1 MVQDATIITSTLII
15 YSTPAI
21 VLFDAGSTHTLIAK
35 TFVDR
40 IDVLVDDLGYDLVV
54 SIPTIAMHTSRECV
68 KGIIVVIQPFIL
80 LTNFTVLPMQEFDLI
95 FDMDWMTHH

>member
-1 MVQDATIITSTLII
+1 
-15 YSTPAI
+15 
-21 VLFDAGSTHTLIAK
+21 
-35 TFVDR
+35 
-40 IDVLVDDLGYDLVV
+40 
-54 SIPTIAMHTSRECV
+54 MHTSRECV